1 MNCFETISNAKPN
14 DDVILIYGD
23 DKVRNL
29 TNIYNK
35 KSIIGLKR
43 LEVKP

>member
-23 DKVRNL
+23 EKVK
-29 TNIYNK
+29 YNK